1 MNIAIGWVLSEQA
14 NKELNRQ
21 IQGFGNSAR
30 TAILSNKWSGNVR
43 ELRQMARAA
52 VLLAEHKLICKED
65 LELGNTRAYYYPL
78 SLKPNKDEEKKRII
92 QTIEYTR
99 GNYRVAAYLLE
110 VSVPT
115 LYHKVKQYNIKRR
128 NKG

>member
-1 MNIAIGWVLSEQA
+1 
-14 NKELNRQ
+14 
-21 IQGFGNSAR
+21 
-30 TAILSNKWSGNVR
+30 
-43 ELRQMARAA
+43 MARAA